1 MAGCMG
7 TCPSRPEVTTYVRL
21 QDLDK
26 KTQYSCV
33 HGTPL
38 VLRAYFMCGRCTTES
53 EVGSM
58 IIKINTE
65 LISA

>member
-1 MAGCMG
+1 
-7 TCPSRPEVTTYVRL
+7 
-21 QDLDK
+21 
-26 KTQYSCV
+26 
-33 HGTPL
+33 
-38 VLRAYFMCGRCTTES
+38 MCARCTTES